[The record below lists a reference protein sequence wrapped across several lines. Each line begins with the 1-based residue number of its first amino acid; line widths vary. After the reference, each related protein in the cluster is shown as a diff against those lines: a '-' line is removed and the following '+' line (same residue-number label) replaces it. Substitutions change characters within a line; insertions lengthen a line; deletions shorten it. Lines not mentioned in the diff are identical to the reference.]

1 MFPLLR
7 KVTGGIYFIINVK
20 ELVLTSRTK
29 MFEAVYG
36 KGVMTGGFSLHLVD
50 GGFKFCDGEWYI
62 GFL

>member
-1 MFPLLR
+1 MFPRLW

-36 KGVMTGGFSLHLVD
+36 EGVMTGGFSLHFIN
-50 GGFKFCDGEWYI
+50 GGFKFYNGEWYI